1 MSTFKSLQVLRTK
14 VATRV
19 KDFRLPAGTR
29 VVVIK
34 HLSPTTVQLRVQ
46 DKSRN
51 AGAQKLRLVLALDQL
66 ERTHRGRPRKDVK
79 ATAKAARIQTAVK
92 KDLKSMNKS
101 ADRTIKTV
109 AKKIGKQMAEA
120 VKAEAEGPSAV
131 VNA

>member
-19 KDFRLPAGTR
+19 KDVRLPIGTR

-34 HLSPTTVQLRVQ
+34 HLSDRTVQLRVQ
-46 DKSRN
+46 DKSRT
-51 AGAQKLRLVLALDQL
+51 ASAQKLRLVLAVNQL

-79 ATAKAARIQTAVK
+79 APAKAARIQTAVK
-92 KDLKSMNKS
+92 QELKNMDKS
-101 ADRTIKTV
+101 TDRASKTV
-109 AKKIGKQMAEA
+109 AKKIGKRMAEA
-120 VKAEAEGPSAV
+120 VKLEAEVPSEV